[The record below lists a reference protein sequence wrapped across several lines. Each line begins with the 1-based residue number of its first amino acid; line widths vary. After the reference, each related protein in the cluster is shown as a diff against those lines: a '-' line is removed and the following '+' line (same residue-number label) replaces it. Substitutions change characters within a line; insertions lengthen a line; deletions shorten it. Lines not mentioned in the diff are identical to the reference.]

1 MTEAWEKPEP
11 LFLNTMQGKKALFL
25 FLALLLPVGIFI
37 FLRTFG
43 KNEFDVPAFY
53 QDKAPIVDAACQ
65 YNYPFPYRIADS
77 IVTKLEAAQKNSL
90 YLIHFSD
97 LTPRMKQEITDKEVS
112 FIAAKDF
119 AVRGKLESLK
129 KCILIIPAAED
140 LVVVDAEGK
149 IRGYYASSSREEVDR
164 LLLELEILLKKY

>member
-1 MTEAWEKPEP
+1 
-11 LFLNTMQGKKALFL
+11 MQGKKAIFL

-53 QDKAPIVDAACQ
+53 QDKAPIANSACQ
-65 YNYPFPYRIADS
+65 YKYQFPYHIADS
-77 IVTKLEAAQKNSL
+77 VMTKLLAKQKNKL

-97 LTPRMKQEITDKEVS
+97 LTSRMKQEITHKEVS
-112 FIAAKDF
+112 FVPGNDF
-119 AVRGKLESLK
+119 TSLEELESLK
-129 KCILIIPAAED
+129 KCILIVPAAED
-140 LVVVDAEGK
+140 LVLVDADGK
-149 IRGYYASSSREEVDR
+149 IRGYYASTDREDVDR